1 MGKEKEI
8 YLTSE
13 GFLKLEEELNEAK
26 TVKRP
31 QIIKD
36 LKEARAQGDL
46 SENAEYSA
54 AKEMQGRLEDRIKE
68 MQSVRILDK
77 AILENIQNPFEYDKA
92 NKQDLPALGGSR
104 ENSIKVLIGS
114 KIKVGENWLSKGD
127 SIGTTKIVDI
137 KTDGVLLEEKDG
149 NIFTKQLKK
158 EKIDGLEIK

>member
-1 MGKEKEI
+1 MI
-8 YLTSE
+8 RYLLYTMFF
-13 GFLKLEEELNEAK
+13 GVLAL
-26 TVKRP
+26 
-31 QIIKD
+31 
-36 LKEARAQGDL
+36 AQSIADVVVVND
-46 SENAEYSA
+46 ENSSNQAFS
-54 AKEMQGRLEDRIKE
+54 LVEDRIKK

-92 NKQDLPALGGSR
+92 SKQDLPALGGSR

-114 KIKVGENWLSKGD
+114 KIKVGESWLSKGD
-127 SIGTTKIVDI
+127 SIGTTKILDI

>member
-1 MGKEKEI
+1 MI
-8 YLTSE
+8 RYLLCTMFFGVLALAQSIADVVVVNDE
-13 GFLKLEEELNEAK
+13 NSSNEAFSL
-26 TVKRP
+26 V
-31 QIIKD
+31 
-36 LKEARAQGDL
+36 
-46 SENAEYSA
+46 
-54 AKEMQGRLEDRIKE
+54 EDRIKK

-77 AILENIQNPFEYDKA
+77 TILENIQNPFGYDNA
-92 NKQDLPALGGSR
+92 SKQDLPVLGGSR

-114 KIKVGENWLSKGD
+114 KIKVGESWLSKGD

>member
-1 MGKEKEI
+1 MI
-8 YLTSE
+8 RYLLYTMFF
-13 GFLKLEEELNEAK
+13 GVLAL
-26 TVKRP
+26 
-31 QIIKD
+31 
-36 LKEARAQGDL
+36 AQNITDVVVVND
-46 SENAEYSA
+46 ENSSNQAFS
-54 AKEMQGRLEDRIKE
+54 LVEDRIKK

-92 NKQDLPALGGSR
+92 NNQDLPSLGGSR

-127 SIGTTKIVDI
+127 SIGTTKIVDV

-149 NIFTKQLKK
+149 SIFTKQLKK

>member
-1 MGKEKEI
+1 MI
-8 YLTSE
+8 RYLLCTMFFGVLALAQSIADVVIVNDE
-13 GFLKLEEELNEAK
+13 NSSNEAFSL
-26 TVKRP
+26 V
-31 QIIKD
+31 
-36 LKEARAQGDL
+36 
-46 SENAEYSA
+46 
-54 AKEMQGRLEDRIKE
+54 EDRIKK

-77 AILENIQNPFEYDKA
+77 AILENIQNPFGYDNA
-92 NKQDLPALGGSR
+92 SKQDLPALGGSR

-114 KIKVGENWLSKGD
+114 KIKVGESWLSKGD

>member
-1 MGKEKEI
+1 MI
-8 YLTSE
+8 RYLLCTMFFGVLALAQSIADVVVVNDE
-13 GFLKLEEELNEAK
+13 NSSNKVSSLVEDK
-26 TVKRP
+26 
-31 QIIKD
+31 IK
-36 LKEARAQGDL
+36 K
-46 SENAEYSA
+46 
-54 AKEMQGRLEDRIKE
+54 

-114 KIKVGENWLSKGD
+114 KIKVGESWLSKGD

>member
-1 MGKEKEI
+1 MI
-8 YLTSE
+8 RYLLYTMFF
-13 GFLKLEEELNEAK
+13 GVLAL
-26 TVKRP
+26 
-31 QIIKD
+31 
-36 LKEARAQGDL
+36 AQNITDVVAVND
-46 SENAEYSA
+46 ENSSNQAFS
-54 AKEMQGRLEDRIKE
+54 LVEDRIKK

-127 SIGTTKIVDI
+127 SIGTTKIVDV

-149 NIFTKQLKK
+149 SIFTKQLKK

>member
-1 MGKEKEI
+1 MI
-8 YLTSE
+8 RYLLYTMFFGVLALAQSIADVVVVNDE
-13 GFLKLEEELNEAK
+13 NSSNEAFSL
-26 TVKRP
+26 V
-31 QIIKD
+31 
-36 LKEARAQGDL
+36 
-46 SENAEYSA
+46 
-54 AKEMQGRLEDRIKE
+54 EDRIKK

-92 NKQDLPALGGSR
+92 SKQDLPALGGSR

>member
-1 MGKEKEI
+1 MI
-8 YLTSE
+8 RYLLYTMFF
-13 GFLKLEEELNEAK
+13 GVLAL
-26 TVKRP
+26 
-31 QIIKD
+31 
-36 LKEARAQGDL
+36 AQNITDVVAVND
-46 SENAEYSA
+46 ENSSNQAFS
-54 AKEMQGRLEDRIKE
+54 LVEDRIKK

-127 SIGTTKIVDI
+127 SIGTTKIVDV